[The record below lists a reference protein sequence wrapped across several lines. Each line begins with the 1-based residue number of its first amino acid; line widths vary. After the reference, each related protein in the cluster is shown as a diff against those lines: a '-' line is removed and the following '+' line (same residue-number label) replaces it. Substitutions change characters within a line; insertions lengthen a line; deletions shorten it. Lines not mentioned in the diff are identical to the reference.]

1 MIKQMT
7 FFREKWAIYHL
18 CDQTRNCYMV
28 NKSHNS
34 AKYLRVFLLHALSHS
49 EKDNYTYVYVLV
61 CMYTCMHASICYFFE
76 VITVSSNDVSILK
89 VGFSTEFTVCNT
101 KWIKEKNRPVGLLYR
116 KVSIQGTIK
125 QQKNFYEPN
134 EF

>member
-1 MIKQMT
+1 MT
-7 FFREKWAIYHL
+7 FFQEKWAIYHL

-28 NKSHNS
+28 NKRHNS
-34 AKYLRVFLLHALSHS
+34 AKCLRVFLLHALSHS
-49 EKDNYTYVYVLV
+49 EKGNYTYVYALV
-61 CMYTCMHASICYFFE
+61 CMYTCMRASICYFFE
-76 VITVSSNDVSILK
+76 VITVSSNDVSMLK
-89 VGFSTEFTVCNT
+89 AGFSTEFSVCNT

-116 KVSIQGTIK
+116 RVSIQGTIK